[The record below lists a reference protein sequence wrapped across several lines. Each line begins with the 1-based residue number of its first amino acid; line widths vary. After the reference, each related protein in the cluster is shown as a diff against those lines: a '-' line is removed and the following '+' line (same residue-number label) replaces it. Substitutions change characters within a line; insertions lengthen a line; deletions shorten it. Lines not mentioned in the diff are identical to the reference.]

1 MSADTFTTAM
11 FLITAVIAAGV
22 LISAIFPVVYQM
34 SGTFV
39 AAGHAS
45 DQQIRTNMQIVLDV
59 ANQSNYVRVWIKNT
73 GSVRIPVANIQQ
85 SDVFCGDAGNFNRMS
100 LTSYPLT
107 GASNNVWTYALTNPS
122 TPNSWNPGDTLE
134 VDAYTTTI
142 CPNSGTCNP
151 VYFQFVLPSGISTSD
166 QFTVSTT
173 P

>member
-34 SGTFV
+34 SGTFT

-100 LTSYPLT
+100 LSTTGTLGNGQWSYT
-107 GASNNVWTYALTNPS
+107 LTNPS

-134 VDAYTTTI
+134 IDAYTTTI
-142 CPNSGTCNP
+142 NSSDP
-151 VYFQFVLPSGISTSD
+151 VYFQFVLPNGISTSD

>member
-34 SGTFV
+34 SGTFA

-59 ANQSNYVRVWIKNT
+59 ANQSQYVRVWIKNT
-73 GSVRIPVANIQQ
+73 GSVRIPAANIQQ

-100 LTSYPLT
+100 LSTT
-107 GASNNVWTYALTNPS
+107 GTLGNGQWTYVLTNPS
-122 TPNSWNPGDTLE
+122 ANNSWNPGDTLE

-142 CPNSGTCNP
+142 NPDDP
-151 VYFQFVLPSGISTSD
+151 VYFQFVLPSGVSTSD

>member
-1 MSADTFTTAM
+1 MSADTLTTAM

-34 SGTFV
+34 SGTFT

-59 ANQSNYVRVWIKNT
+59 ANTTDYVRVWIKNT
-73 GSVRIPVANIQQ
+73 GSVRIPTADIQR
-85 SDVFCGDAGNFNRMS
+85 SDVFCGDAGNFNRMN
-100 LTSYPLT
+100 LATT
-107 GASNNVWTYALTNPS
+107 GTLGNGQWTYVLTNPRDS
-122 TPNSWNPGDTLE
+122 ISWNPGDTLE
-134 VDAYTTTI
+134 IDVYTATLNQI
-142 CPNSGTCNP
+142 DP